1 VIAVFYGA
9 IAVAVLAWVAAC
21 RGRLIL
27 APVRFRNGRIA
38 AMAVTALA
46 TIYAAG
52 QGMSAGAVSV
62 GQTFLWLSLVEVV
75 SPAAFLVGM
84 VLRETR
90 FSRLVMLA
98 SFATWTAA
106 TALPSWVFLPT
117 AVLVGVASLGLAT
130 ESGSATSSRKNV
142 PPRR

>member
-1 VIAVFYGA
+1 
-9 IAVAVLAWVAAC
+9 
-21 RGRLIL
+21 
-27 APVRFRNGRIA
+27 
-38 AMAVTALA
+38 MAVTALA